1 MALERLRE
9 CHYGVSLPFVSSL
22 VPGIGV
28 ERRQFI
34 FLFYVHTYSIHI
46 YLYHN
51 LRNQNVEFPI
61 KSLFFNNRLFLNVIK
76 TIILCSYY
84 RALEEGWGR
93 EGEDALGVLF
103 LLFLQGFIFDCFFF
117 LLAISVLLA
126 SVLSLT
132 VAKTMTCSKYSKN
145 KIFFLL

>member
-9 CHYGVSLPFVSSL
+9 YHYGVSLPFVSSL

-61 KSLFFNNRLFLNVIK
+61 KSLFCNNRLFLNVIK
-76 TIILCSYY
+76 TIILYSYY
-84 RALEEGWGR
+84 RALEEGWRR
-93 EGEDALGVLF
+93 EGEDSLGALF
-103 LLFLQGFIFDCFFF
+103 LLFLQGFIFDCCFFF
-117 LLAISVLLA
+117 LVGHFCTAGICA
-126 SVLSLT
+126 EP
-132 VAKTMTCSKYSKN
+132 YSGKN
-145 KIFFLL
+145 NDM